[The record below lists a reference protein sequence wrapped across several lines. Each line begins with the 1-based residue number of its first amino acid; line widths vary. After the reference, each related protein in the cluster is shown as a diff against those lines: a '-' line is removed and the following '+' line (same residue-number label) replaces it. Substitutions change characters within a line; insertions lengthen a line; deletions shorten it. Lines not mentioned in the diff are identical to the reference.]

1 MKKLLLPIILLSLF
15 TQSRVFS
22 QSPIVQSI
30 IDNTNIDSL
39 VYFDREL
46 SGDVQTIING
56 QPYTIVSR
64 NKNQPS
70 NDKAA
75 DYIQQKLEFYGL
87 EVFNQSFSST
97 GRNVY
102 AVQTGTEF
110 LNQKYIICAH
120 YDDMPS
126 GAIAP
131 GADDNASGT
140 SAVLEAARVL
150 SQYSF
155 PYTIV
160 YALWDEEEQGLIG
173 SAYFAQNAANQG
185 DSILGV
191 INLDMIGWDS
201 DNDNVANIHARS
213 VGNSLDLKD
222 KMVEI
227 NTSYGIGLDLLIMN
241 PGSTYSDHASFWS
254 NGFGAIL
261 LIEDDNDFNDYYH
274 TTNDKYIY
282 FNQPYYGKMAK
293 LAFATLATYALNLDI
308 KIIHTPVASR
318 DNSDDIAAAADIV
331 TSLTIGTGIQAPR
344 LYYRVNYGTGFSEFF
359 DVVGSTNS
367 VSDTYNFT
375 IPGQPLGTIVQ
386 YYIAAQDADSSIII
400 TLPVGGGGFNPP
412 GYIPPEDFFQFYVSP
427 MNIVFADSAA
437 NTDNWTITGNWDVT
451 PEKFVSAPFSFTD
464 SPGEDYP
471 NNYNASFEYNGTI
484 DLTNILGATIEFQ
497 TQWNIETDWDYGQF
511 QVSTDLGSSWESMKG
526 KYTNAGTGSFQPP
539 GEPLYDGVQPTWVKE
554 SIDISE
560 FIGKQITF
568 RYLIMSDSYITKDGW
583 YVDDI
588 NVTLYE
594 AVLVNAENSTL
605 QIKTYSLEQNYPN
618 PFNPGTKIVFRI
630 PESEFVTLKVYD
642 ILGNEIVCLLNEQ
655 KEAGK
660 YEVVFNAANLPS
672 GVYFYT
678 LKAGN
683 FVSTKKMLLMK

>member
-241 PGSTYSDHASFWS
+241 PGSTYSDHASF
-254 NGFGAIL
+254 
-261 LIEDDNDFNDYYH
+261 
-274 TTNDKYIY
+274 
-282 FNQPYYGKMAK
+282 
-293 LAFATLATYALNLDI
+293 
-308 KIIHTPVASR
+308 
-318 DNSDDIAAAADIV
+318 
-331 TSLTIGTGIQAPR
+331 
-344 LYYRVNYGTGFSEFF
+344 
-359 DVVGSTNS
+359 
-367 VSDTYNFT
+367 
-375 IPGQPLGTIVQ
+375 
-386 YYIAAQDADSSIII
+386 
-400 TLPVGGGGFNPP
+400 
-412 GYIPPEDFFQFYVSP
+412 
-427 MNIVFADSAA
+427 
-437 NTDNWTITGNWDVT
+437 
-451 PEKFVSAPFSFTD
+451 
-464 SPGEDYP
+464 
-471 NNYNASFEYNGTI
+471 
-484 DLTNILGATIEFQ
+484 
-497 TQWNIETDWDYGQF
+497 
-511 QVSTDLGSSWESMKG
+511 
-526 KYTNAGTGSFQPP
+526 
-539 GEPLYDGVQPTWVKE
+539 
-554 SIDISE
+554 
-560 FIGKQITF
+560 
-568 RYLIMSDSYITKDGW
+568 
-583 YVDDI
+583 
-588 NVTLYE
+588 
-594 AVLVNAENSTL
+594 
-605 QIKTYSLEQNYPN
+605 
-618 PFNPGTKIVFRI
+618 
-630 PESEFVTLKVYD
+630 
-642 ILGNEIVCLLNEQ
+642 
-655 KEAGK
+655 
-660 YEVVFNAANLPS
+660 
-672 GVYFYT
+672 
-678 LKAGN
+678 
-683 FVSTKKMLLMK
+683 